1 MEKIHV
7 LAEAGLHNDN
17 RLRLQVIFTYIV
29 SSGVELLYNAL
40 LVSTVHYHQGFQSSC
55 SCLNHIVSR

>member
-17 RLRLQVIFTYIV
+17 RLHLQIIFTYIV
-29 SSGVELLYNAL
+29 SSGVELLYNVVSFYYTL
-40 LVSTVHYHQGFQSSC
+40 LLLSHF
-55 SCLNHIVSR
+55 SRVRLCVTP